1 MWPEIH
7 QGAGLLGFA
16 AGQGPRLLPVLSH
29 PEAAMEL
36 EVLWQLAV
44 QLQQQGYPVLVLD
57 ATADEQAGEPG
68 LAPWLARQ
76 ASPRPDNAGMPTVVP
91 AARGV
96 AQLMAWTAAAALQG
110 LADVVSQFAAVL
122 LYAPAPA
129 VAALVRDQA
138 VTPLVIAAPGEAA
151 LLRSYSLL
159 KQMAACSPLPCT
171 VAVVLAPGGRRDG
184 GERVLQA
191 LRQGSAQWFGA
202 SPRGVVV
209 SAGDEA
215 ALGALALQLLENA
228 CTMAGPAACAT
239 PAYHP
244 GATHYHPSPTH

>member
-96 AQLMAWTAAAALQG
+96 AQLMAWAAAAALQG
-110 LADVVSQFAAVL
+110 LADAVRHFAAVL

-129 VAALVRDQA
+129 VAALMRDQA
-138 VTPLVIAAPGEAA
+138 VTPLIIAAPGEAA

-159 KQMAACSPLPCT
+159 KQMAAAAPCLARWPLCWRRAAGAT
-171 VAVVLAPGGRRDG
+171 VENGCCRRCARAVRSGLAPVR
-184 GERVLQA
+184 
-191 LRQGSAQWFGA
+191 
-202 SPRGVVV
+202 
-209 SAGDEA
+209 AGWW
-215 ALGALALQLLENA
+215 
-228 CTMAGPAACAT
+228 
-239 PAYHP
+239 
-244 GATHYHPSPTH
+244 